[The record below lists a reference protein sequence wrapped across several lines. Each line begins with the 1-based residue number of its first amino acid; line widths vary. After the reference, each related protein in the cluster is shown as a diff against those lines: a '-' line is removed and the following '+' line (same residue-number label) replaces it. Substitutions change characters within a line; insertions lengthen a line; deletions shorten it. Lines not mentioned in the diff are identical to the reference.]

1 MLSDENLRTLQK
13 GEWLN
18 TELVNAG
25 QSLLRKHFPK
35 VCGLQDTM
43 MSKTL
48 SFVHIEGEFVQILH
62 CNNNHSICATT
73 IACKP
78 NVVKIYDSM
87 RAGDAAMEVKES
99 VATIMKSQNRHILF
113 EEQKDGSSFGL
124 FALAF
129 AFDICDGKDPPLREY
144 SRDNFCSHFHTC
156 LIQQEITSFPSSK
169 ITMAVKPPS
178 ILRRVKIFCHCRLP
192 DSGDDMVKCS

>member
-129 AFDICDGKDPPLREY
+129 AFDICD
-144 SRDNFCSHFHTC
+144 TC

-178 ILRRVKIFCHCRLP
+178 ILRRRLP